1 MEGPREI
8 QKTVRGGQLA
18 GIGKETH
25 LIGIP
30 LSQPVY
36 FIEIQKSN
44 LKNAN
49 EFISPLKKFEHRHKK
64 NELTRIGRHLRK
76 KRNINSESGMI
87 KGSQRTI
94 CHY

>member
-18 GIGKETH
+18 GIGKETSQWLH

-30 LSQPVY
+30 LSRPVY
-36 FIEIQKSN
+36 FIEIQKRN

-49 EFISPLKKFEHRHKK
+49 EFISP
-64 NELTRIGRHLRK
+64 
-76 KRNINSESGMI
+76 
-87 KGSQRTI
+87 
-94 CHY
+94 

>member
-8 QKTVRGGQLA
+8 QKTVRGGQFA
-18 GIGKETH
+18 GTGKETSQWLY

-44 LKNAN
+44 LKNAI
-49 EFISPLKKFEHRHKK
+49 EFISP
-64 NELTRIGRHLRK
+64 
-76 KRNINSESGMI
+76 
-87 KGSQRTI
+87 
-94 CHY
+94 